1 MGLETGT
8 RIEDLV
14 ATNPANTDTLAQADD
29 HLRLIKTCLLGSF
42 PSLGSTA
49 VSVTAAEL
57 NDVPNKLASFNGR
70 TATAAVP
77 ASADYE
83 LMDINSKGL
92 GDVNITSPQDRDR
105 IRYDSG
111 TSKWIRESRYAG
123 FLRLSQAQ
131 LTSKTYSGVGATPVK
146 LEIDATNLASAN
158 LTIDTSN
165 NRLTND
171 TSEIL
176 VVNAVINVPFSVFS
190 STLITFEMKR
200 SGVSVGEP
208 ITIKGI
214 SPGFPFSDVTQM
226 VQIRFTGT
234 LGPGQYL
241 ECYMTAS
248 TTRDVNVGTGGT
260 FELEV
265 K

>member
-29 HLRLIKTCLLGSF
+29 HLRLIKACLLGSF

-77 ASADYE
+77 ASGDYE

-92 GDVNITSPQDRDR
+92 NDVNITSPQDRDR
-105 IRYDSG
+105 MRYDSG
-111 TSKWIRESRYAG
+111 TSKWIRESQYAG
-123 FLRLSQAQ
+123 LLRISQAQ
-131 LTSKTYSGVGATPVK
+131 LTGKTYSGVAATPVK
-146 LEIDATNLASAN
+146 LEIDATNIASAN
-158 LTIDTSN
+158 LTVDTSN

-171 TSEIL
+171 TSEVLIA
-176 VVNAVINVPFSVFS
+176 NTVINFVFS
-190 STLITFEMKR
+190 TPVGATDLTFELQR
-200 SGVSVGEP
+200 SGVAVGETL
-208 ITIKGI
+208 TISSTASEKH
-214 SPGFPFSDVTQM
+214 VQM
-226 VQIRFTGT
+226 RFMGT
-234 LGPGQYL
+234 LGAGQYI
-241 ECYMTAS
+241 ECFVTS
-248 TTRDVNVGTGGT
+248 SVTRDVLIGSGGT
-260 FELEV
+260 FEIEV